1 MLSDEESGGS
11 SGEAAPAGAAAAAP
25 EPPAE
30 PAGRRWAS
38 DLRALSDE
46 LQALASRAPA
56 VTGFGAS
63 TRSVALGTELSGP
76 GLAEH
81 EAVAARLGALR
92 GEARAIAQEAAAVGA
107 EAEVVGASG
116 IRWVQAAA
124 RAASGAARAE
134 SGRLVRHRQAAA
146 ALEEAASS
154 VTAARSEVWAAA
166 EDVRRRA
173 SAGERALQGLRA
185 DVAATVEAAGRA
197 KRELQHELL
206 AEQRVR
212 DLPRVRVQC
221 SLVEQ
226 RTVETEAECEVLR
239 RNAEQLRAGLEA
251 PTSASTK
258 AEALEVRLA
267 SVDRECRELQ
277 SCLSAGASSGS
288 ARGVPPLAAA
298 LTSAQEQNRRLASE
312 VRDARAVR
320 DEVAERQ
327 PLVQAELTAAQWQSQ
342 ELAQREAYLREREAD
357 VQHEVLQYRAEISEL
372 ELSMDTMQCILTE
385 APEHSSEV
393 ERAQQ
398 EELEACRQAM
408 EEDRRALRQV
418 EEMADAKEQEFED
431 RSERLK
437 AQQLPHGALRG
448 CLYSAKSKA
457 AKARGPWA
465 RSAMR

>member
-1 MLSDEESGGS
+1 
-11 SGEAAPAGAAAAAP
+11 
-25 EPPAE
+25 
-30 PAGRRWAS
+30 
-38 DLRALSDE
+38 
-46 LQALASRAPA
+46 
-56 VTGFGAS
+56 
-63 TRSVALGTELSGP
+63 
-76 GLAEH
+76 
-81 EAVAARLGALR
+81 
-92 GEARAIAQEAAAVGA
+92 
-107 EAEVVGASG
+107 
-116 IRWVQAAA
+116 
-124 RAASGAARAE
+124 
-134 SGRLVRHRQAAA
+134 
-146 ALEEAASS
+146 
-154 VTAARSEVWAAA
+154 
-166 EDVRRRA
+166 VRRRA
-173 SAGERALQGLRA
+173 SAGERTLQGLRA

-239 RNAEQLRAGLEA
+239 RNAEQLRVGLEA

-277 SCLSAGASSGS
+277 NCLSAGASSGS

-357 VQHEVLQYRAEISEL
+357 VRHEVLQYRAEISEL

-408 EEDRRALRQV
+408 EEDRRALRQA